1 MKEEINGDIQV
12 VCRFRPLNS
21 KELQVSDSL
30 CADILADDKT
40 VSISQENGSP
50 LLFTLD
56 YIFRPSTS
64 QEEVYRISAKSIVEA
79 VLEGFNGTVLA
90 YGQTSSGKTFT
101 MTGSISDDPT
111 YAGIIPRMIENVFD
125 YICLADKNLE
135 FTVKVGYCEIYME
148 KVKDLLDPSKKNLK
162 VHEDK
167 LKGVYIGDLSENY
180 VNTESEVSELMK
192 FGSDNR
198 EIGYTEMNA
207 VSSRS
212 HAIFIVNISQT
223 NIKNYSTKTG
233 KLYLVD
239 LAGSEKIAKTGAIG
253 KRLEE
258 AKTINKSLAVLGQVI
273 MSLTDGKSSHI
284 PYRDSKLTRILQ
296 DSLGG
301 NSKTSLIT
309 TCSPS
314 IFNLEETISTLRF
327 GVRAKSI
334 KNKPKVNKE
343 HTIPELK
350 LMLAKAQQ
358 EIEAKNLK
366 ISLLQQE
373 LSHSGGQIV
382 ELYTEPHEIGI
393 KFDDLQEEIET
404 LKSKLE
410 EETKTSAH
418 LRNSLIQQENLSQ
431 EVALDNASMI
441 NELKSCYEEV
451 LLSRTDIQEK
461 IERIE
466 ELTNTNELLD
476 THIKEFNLKIVRL
489 EQVVTER
496 EIEIAKLKNL
506 MHFGKEHSCSNEN
519 QDQSNLKIDLIIEKE
534 RVSSLN
540 KQIRLLEASFEEM
553 AKRKSPDLLLIQ
565 QNLKQQ
571 AELAESFKWIQERQS
586 LNKDLQN
593 RINKV
598 IELELELDDSKENF
612 RCFEQKV
619 SQGEKNL
626 IKRNEYLEKS
636 IEYLTNLYYQI
647 LNEKSSLSV
656 QNQVLQNK
664 VSRIN
669 ERIALLEEQIN
680 KQRDYSRFED
690 RSFAEDIAK
699 LNNTRL
705 SRTSQPQGN
714 IRKPIKGGTKCT

>member
-476 THIKEFNLKIVRL
+476 THIKESNLKIVRL